1 MKLLTLRIESNLTKI
16 SIIIPTINE
25 ANNLPLLLS
34 DLSII
39 QKVGEIII
47 VDCGSKDKTI
57 DVANIYGAKVYKS
70 KERNRGLQ
78 LDLGAKNSKGE
89 WLIFLHADTRLTN
102 DWFIKIKSVLK
113 RDKNFIYYFK
123 FKLNDKKKIYRV
135 LEILVNFRSRYLK
148 QPYGD
153 QGLIIHKSIYL
164 KNNGFRKIP
173 LMEDVDFFRRLK
185 NKEDLKQ
192 LNLPIFTSSRKWER
206 TNIFL
211 QALKN
216 WNFRRRW
223 LKGESTKSIY
233 SEYYKK

>member
-1 MKLLTLRIESNLTKI
+1 MSKV

-39 QKVGEIII
+39 QRDGEILI
-47 VDCGSKDKTI
+47 VDCGSEDRTTDIAKL
-57 DVANIYGAKVYKS
+57 YGAKVYNS

-89 WLIFLHADTRLTN
+89 WLIFLHADTRLTH
-102 DWFIKIKSVLK
+102 DWFTKIKSVLNG
-113 RDKNFIYYFK
+113 DINFIYYFK
-123 FKLNDKKKIYRV
+123 FKINDKKIIFRV
-135 LEILVNFRSRYLK
+135 LETLVNLRSKFFK

-153 QGLIIHKSIYL
+153 QGLIIHKSTYL
-164 KNNGFRKIP
+164 NNNGFRKIP
-173 LMEDVDFFRRLK
+173 LMEDIDFLRRLK
-185 NKEDLKQ
+185 NKKDLKE
-192 LNLPIFTSSRKWER
+192 LNLTIFTSSRKWET

-216 WNFRRRW
+216 WKLRKRW
-223 LKGESTKSIY
+223 LKGESPKTIY
-233 SEYYKK
+233 SDYYKK

>member
-1 MKLLTLRIESNLTKI
+1 LSKI

-34 DLSII
+34 DLLNIH
-39 QKVGEIII
+39 KDGEIII

-57 DVANIYGAKVYKS
+57 EIANIYGAKVFIS

-78 LDLGAKNSKGE
+78 LDIGARHSKGE
-89 WLIFLHADTRLTN
+89 WLIFLHADTRLTY
-102 DWFIKIKSVLK
+102 DWFRKTKSFLK
-113 RDKNFIYYFK
+113 GNKNSIYYFK
-123 FKLNDKKKIYRV
+123 FKIDHKKIIYRV
-135 LEILVNFRSRYLK
+135 LEILVNLRSKYFK

-153 QGLIIHKSIYL
+153 QGLIIHRSIYI

-173 LMEDVDFFRRLK
+173 IMEDVDFFRRLN
-185 NKEDLKQ
+185 NKKDLQQ

-216 WNFRRRW
+216 WNYRRRW
-223 LKGESTKSIY
+223 LRGESIKSIY
-233 SEYYKK
+233 SDYYKK

>member
-1 MKLLTLRIESNLTKI
+1 MSKI
-16 SIIIPTINE
+16 SIIVPTINE

-34 DLSII
+34 DLASI
-39 QKVGEIII
+39 QREGEIII
-47 VDCGSKDKTI
+47 VDCGSEDKTNDI
-57 DVANIYGAKVYKS
+57 ANIYGAKVCIS
-70 KERNRGLQ
+70 KERNRGFQ
-78 LDLGAKNSKGE
+78 LNLGANSSKGD
-89 WLIFLHADTRLTN
+89 WLIFLHADTRLTY
-102 DWFIKIKSVLK
+102 DWFAKIKSVLE

-123 FKLNDKKKIYRV
+123 FKINNKKIIYRF
-135 LEILVNFRSRYLK
+135 LEILVNFRSRLFK

-153 QGLIIHKSIYL
+153 QGLIIHRSIYV

-173 LMEDVDFFRRLK
+173 IMEDVDFFRRLN
-185 NKEDLKQ
+185 NKKDLKQ

-211 QALKN
+211 QAIKN

-233 SEYYKK
+233 SDYYKNN

>member
-1 MKLLTLRIESNLTKI
+1 M
-16 SIIIPTINE
+16 
-25 ANNLPLLLS
+25 
-34 DLSII
+34 
-39 QKVGEIII
+39 
-47 VDCGSKDKTI
+47 
-57 DVANIYGAKVYKS
+57 YKF
-70 KERNRGLQ
+70 
-78 LDLGAKNSKGE
+78 
-89 WLIFLHADTRLTN
+89 W
-102 DWFIKIKSVLK
+102 WFTKIKSVLK
-113 RDKNFIYYFK
+113 GDKNFIYNLK
-123 FKLNDKKKIYRV
+123 FKINDKKIIFRI

-223 LKGESTKSIY
+223 LNGESTKSIY

>member
-1 MKLLTLRIESNLTKI
+1 MCKI

-25 ANNLPLLLS
+25 ESNLPLLLS

-39 QKVGEIII
+39 QNKGELII

-57 DVANIYGAKVYKS
+57 DIANIYGAKVYKS

-78 LDLGAKNSKGE
+78 LDLGARNSKGE

-113 RDKNFIYYFK
+113 GDKNFIYNFK
-123 FKLNDKKKIYRV
+123 FKINNKKKIYRV
-135 LEILVNFRSRYLK
+135 LEVLVNFRSQYLK

-153 QGLIIHKSIYL
+153 QGLIIHRSIYYE
-164 KNNGFRKIP
+164 NNGFRKIP
-173 LMEDVDFFRRLK
+173 LMEDVDFFCRLK

-216 WNFRRRW
+216 WNYRRRW
-223 LKGESTKSIY
+223 LKGESTRSIY

>member
-1 MKLLTLRIESNLTKI
+1 MYKI
-16 SIIIPTINE
+16 SLIIPTINE

-39 QKVGEIII
+39 KEEGEIII
-47 VDCGSKDKTI
+47 VDCGSEDKTI
-57 DVANIYGAKVYKS
+57 DLANIYGAKVVKS
-70 KERNRGLQ
+70 KEKNRGLQ
-78 LDLGAKNSKGE
+78 LDMGANNSSGD
-89 WLIFLHADTRLTN
+89 WLIFLHADTRLTHN
-102 DWFIKIKSVLK
+102 WFRKINSVLG
-113 RDKNFIYYFK
+113 RNKNHIYYFK
-123 FKLNDKKKIYRV
+123 FKINHKKIIYRV
-135 LEILVNFRSRYLK
+135 LEILVNLRGQYFK

-153 QGLIIHKSIYL
+153 QGLIIHRTTYF
-164 KNNGFRKIP
+164 KNNGYKKIP
-173 LMEDVDFFRRLK
+173 LMEDVDFISRLYK
-185 NKEDLKQ
+185 KDLKQ

-223 LKGESTKSIY
+223 LKGESAKSIY